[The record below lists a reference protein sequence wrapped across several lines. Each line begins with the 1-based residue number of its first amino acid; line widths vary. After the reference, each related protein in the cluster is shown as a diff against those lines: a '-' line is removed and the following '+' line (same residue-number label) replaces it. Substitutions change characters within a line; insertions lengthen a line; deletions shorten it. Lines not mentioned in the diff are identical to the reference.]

1 MMNLVEPI
9 LKLGFK
15 FGDSLDLSFSNNVKY
30 NDIGYYSGY
39 YVPAGQELVCNYPE
53 ALPCFTFMA
62 HIRFMDLYR
71 NLQYYPPYYRA
82 HLRTYIRAP
91 FYKIKD
97 TSHEVPILALI
108 QGAYPIRSE

>member
-1 MMNLVEPI
+1 MVR
-9 LKLGFK
+9 
-15 FGDSLDLSFSNNVKY
+15 
-30 NDIGYYSGY
+30 
-39 YVPAGQELVCNYPE
+39 
-53 ALPCFTFMA
+53 
-62 HIRFMDLYR
+62 IRFMDLYR
-71 NLQYYPPYYRA
+71 NLQYYPAYYRA